1 VRGFAKT
8 ETALLLQRIITPRLA
23 SGGARSTDG
32 RHSGV
37 PGVPHALQLLD
48 SNLPPDSIHF
58 DRALGARSAICI
70 GVLVMGTEHLPR
82 NKQGRL
88 AEPSLGVDETTDG
101 AGSLLEENA
110 LRGDE
115 PSLWADEH
123 SDDLHS
129 LLEENARLRK
139 LLVQVSD
146 LIRRN
151 VVHAR

>member
-1 VRGFAKT
+1 MVAI
-8 ETALLLQRIITPRLA
+8 AASLA
-23 SGGARSTDG
+23 CPMRFNFWT
-32 RHSGV
+32 
-37 PGVPHALQLLD
+37 QIC
-48 SNLPPDSIHF
+48 LPTQF
-58 DRALGARSAICI
+58 TLDRALGARSAICI
-70 GVLVMGTEHLPR
+70 GVLVMGAEHLPR

-101 AGSLLEENA
+101 AVSLLEENA

-129 LLEENARLRK
+129 LLEENARLRR